1 MVQNELH
8 NEQELLK
15 LVVAGDTEAYKVI
28 YTHYWDRIYTTAL
41 AFTKSPELSE
51 DVAQEVFAQIWVKRA
66 MLKEVERFDG
76 FLYITTRNLLLDRL
90 RRKVFTGSLD
100 DYFTE
105 YFADV
110 NGTPAQQLEFKEF
123 DSHIQRAIS
132 QLTPQQQTVF
142 KLSRFEGL
150 THEEIAKRTGL
161 AKRTVK
167 NHMVNSILYLRK
179 YLKVHAGNYLI
190 FIWITFFL

>member
-15 LVVAGDTEAYKVI
+15 LVVAGDTGAYKVI

-123 DSHIQRAIS
+123 DSQIQRAIS

-167 NHMVNSILYLRK
+167 NHMVNAILYLRK